1 MQSNVATPKDIE
13 MGEVE
18 VGDIVRVTYV
28 EPNDPENPDSS
39 ATEITIKGKVGRIS
53 TSGAPMIRLRSQKS
67 QQDSR
72 YRSGAAGTELTLAA
86 THTLKPHLVTLL
98 DRPFK
103 PFVMEDREYYLT
115 DDWMAHWRI
124 TVKGGVV
131 THVRAWFDSG
141 ALKDPSDNN
150 YHWPSILKLVYEG
163 RPNTFKIT
171 AEPQRFDPVPGK
183 EYVAKARPGQ
193 KVNDINFTG
202 ATDFSDKP
210 DATEYLTGSGRWE
223 YPEEYINP
231 RQAVINR
238 AKSLGVKPENT
249 YACFGREK
257 YGVDAEGYT
266 LFSSV
271 NFDHYPLHRVG
282 MDPMEVLDGI
292 AAGTLQLENR

>member
-1 MQSNVATPKDIE
+1 MQSNVATPKDIA
-13 MGEVE
+13 MDEVE
-18 VGDIVRVTYV
+18 VGDIIRVTYV

-39 ATEITIKGKVGRIS
+39 ATEITIKGKVERMNA
-53 TSGAPMIRLRSQKS
+53 SGFPMIHLRSHKGN
-67 QQDSR
+67 
-72 YRSGAAGTELTLAA
+72 RSWSTGTELSLETA
-86 THTLKPHLVTLL
+86 HTLKPHLVTLL

-103 PFVMEDREYYLT
+103 PSVMEDREYYLT
-115 DDWMAHWRI
+115 DNWMANWRI

-131 THVRAWFDSG
+131 THVRAWFASG
-141 ALKDPSDNN
+141 ALKDPLDNN
-150 YHWPSILKLVYEG
+150 YHWPTVLRCVYEG

-171 AEPQRFDPVPGK
+171 AEPKRFDPVPGK

-210 DATEYLTGSGRWE
+210 DATEYLTGVGRWE

-238 AKSLGVKPENT
+238 AKAMGVKPENI
-249 YACFGREK
+249 YGCYGREK

-266 LFSSV
+266 LYSSY
-271 NFDHYPLHRVG
+271 NHGFIAQWDLYRIQE
-282 MDPMEVLDGI
+282 DPMKILDGI
-292 AAGTLQLENR
+292 EKGYLVLERP